1 MLGIFAII
9 SVIILPPTILYVSS
23 DEKVLGRVTYIFRM
37 LFLSLFLWAF
47 LIMSFTN
54 IIPLEDI
61 ISALQDPIEDI
72 EIKGGWTILSVILT
86 TFCAQMCWMAHRLNH
101 IGWSKW
107 LALLIAVPGVNIIL
121 GLLLTAMPGKT
132 IHSKI
137 QADSYADL
145 IDRSTESDYVSR
157 L

>member
-37 LFLSLFLWAF
+37 LFLSLFFWAF
-47 LIMSFTN
+47 LIMSFSN

-61 ISALQDPIEDI
+61 IAALEDPIEDI
-72 EIKGGWTILSVILT
+72 EIHGGWTILSVILT
-86 TFCAQMCWMAHRLNH
+86 TFSAQMCWMAHRLNH

-107 LALLIAVPGVNIIL
+107 LALLIAVPGINLIL
-121 GLLLTAMPGKT
+121 GLLLVAMPGKAINNRMQT
-132 IHSKI
+132 E
-137 QADSYADL
+137 SYADL
-145 IDRSTESDYVSR
+145 IDRSTESDYASR